1 MCSLDKSGVT
11 TIYQWL
17 VKADIM
23 ENAVAY
29 LVGHP
34 VIFIIAVIVSIVIL
48 FSFLKG
54 VIRLFIVIA
63 AILVLYAAYLQL
75 TGGHTDEA
83 FQHIALWFNNAFH
96 FIVSSFGHLFDF
108 LKSPKKGLL

>member
-1 MCSLDKSGVT
+1 
-11 TIYQWL
+11 
-17 VKADIM
+17 M
-23 ENAVAY
+23 EKAVAY

-34 VIFIIAVIVSIVIL
+34 VIFVIAVIVSIMIL
-48 FSFLKG
+48 FSFLRR
-54 VIRLFIVIA
+54 VMRLFFVVA
-63 AILVLYAAYLQL
+63 AMLVLYAAYLQL

-96 FIVSSFGHLFDF
+96 FIVSSFGHLFDL

>member
-1 MCSLDKSGVT
+1 
-11 TIYQWL
+11 
-17 VKADIM
+17 M

-34 VIFIIAVIVSIVIL
+34 VIFVIAVIISIMIL
-48 FSFLKG
+48 FSFLRG
-54 VIRLFIVIA
+54 VMRLFIVVA

-83 FQHIALWFNNAFH
+83 FQHIALWFNNAIS
-96 FIVSSFGHLFDF
+96 FIGDLFKLLF
-108 LKSPKKGLL
+108 NALKFPKKGLV